1 MKLSTPVP
9 VHPQDPK
16 IDHHSKVF
24 LMGSCFVENIGE
36 KLDYYKFQ
44 NLRNPFGILYHPH
57 ALENFLL
64 RTVKAYEY
72 TDADVFYHNERWH
85 CFAAHSVLSNAS
97 RENLI
102 NDLNEHSRQSQK
114 FLKTATH
121 IILTLGTSWVY
132 RTKETEEAVA
142 NCHKLPQN
150 NFTKEITPVEE
161 IERSL
166 ISAISSIRKVNSD
179 VPIIITISP
188 VRHLKDGVVENQQSK
203 AHLISALHKV
213 LKEPKWK
220 TAYFPAYE
228 IMMDELRDYRF
239 YSEDMLH
246 PNATAIQLIW
256 NKFTTAWCSE
266 NAMSTIGQIEQ
277 IQRGLSHRPFNESSD
292 AHQEFLRNLENKIKS
307 INSQFPHIEFTES

>member
-1 MKLSTPVP
+1 MKLFTSVP
-9 VHPQDPK
+9 VNPHDPK

-44 NLRNPFGILYHPH
+44 NLRNPFGILYHPL

-64 RTVKAYEY
+64 KTLNGYEF
-72 TDADVFYHNERWH
+72 TDADVFFHNERWH

-97 RENLI
+97 RENLV
-102 NDLNEHSRQSQK
+102 NDLNEQSRQSLK

-132 RTKETEEAVA
+132 RSKETEKTVA

-150 NFTKEITPVEE
+150 NFTKEIISVDE

-166 ISAISSIRKVNSD
+166 VSAISSIRKINPEVQ
-179 VPIIITISP
+179 IIFTISP
-188 VRHLKDGVVENQQSK
+188 VRHFKDGVVENQQSK

-213 LKEPKWK
+213 LKETEWN
-220 TAYFPAYE
+220 TSYFPAYE

-239 YSEDMLH
+239 YAEDMLH
-246 PNATAIQLIW
+246 PNATAIQFIW
-256 NKFTTAWCSE
+256 IKFTAAWCSE
-266 NAMSTIGQIEQ
+266 DAMSTITEIEQ
-277 IQRGLSHRPFNESSD
+277 IQRGLTHRSFNEFSD
-292 AHQEFLRNLENKIKS
+292 AHQEFLRKLENKIKS
-307 INSQFPHIEFTES
+307 INSQFPHIKFRGS